1 MNIEDYKIYKQ
12 LYIDEKIGPKYI
24 ENVISKILS
33 LSASSTDKIN
43 NLIRYRF
50 NKYTTDATADL
61 IKQHFI
67 HKYASIIIPQC
78 DKHEIIINISKMF
91 DNDVDSINEKIMSI
105 LEKRPTFFEKYNDY
119 VCTSNFRLLIENL
132 CIYYKKKGWESK
144 VVDSNNTMY
153 RLYIVEGK

>member
-43 NLIRYRF
+43 NLTLLPKKSPSFRRKNPPPLGGGRF
-50 NKYTTDATADL
+50 
-61 IKQHFI
+61 
-67 HKYASIIIPQC
+67 
-78 DKHEIIINISKMF
+78 
-91 DNDVDSINEKIMSI
+91 
-105 LEKRPTFFEKYNDY
+105 
-119 VCTSNFRLLIENL
+119 
-132 CIYYKKKGWESK
+132 KKKGWESK